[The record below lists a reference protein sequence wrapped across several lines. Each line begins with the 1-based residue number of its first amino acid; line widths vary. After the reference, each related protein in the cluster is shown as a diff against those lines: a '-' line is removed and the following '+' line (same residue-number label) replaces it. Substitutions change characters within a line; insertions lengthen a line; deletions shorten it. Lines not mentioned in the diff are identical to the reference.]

1 MAESENNFLNSN
13 LPVRGSV
20 DNTYFN
26 YSNINSNGSQDQDVN
41 SCERVRNQQ
50 RSYSSSFI
58 SPTDFNVIERI
69 HSVDNDRCQSSQ
81 TLNYAVTSSNF
92 HASPS
97 YNAIYNNGFRT
108 PSTYHGYSTPSNAFL
123 TSSNIYQAPN
133 EVPVMSSNVYGTSS
147 NTYRT
152 SSNICG
158 TPNTVHV
165 TPNNIYRTPNNL
177 YGIRTTNH
185 VTSCNNASSLI
196 ATFSNRQQFDNTN
209 RQHNILQH
217 QSSVPNFQVT
227 SPTNFNNTLHS
238 ISVDEYFGFPRS
250 RIDRPLSNSFRP
262 DNSAQ
267 LPLHHSTSWSLEL
280 NPNSCSIS
288 DYLYKQNESM
298 FRLYD
303 ATSLAVKDEERLKE
317 EIRILES
324 QVNSLP
330 RVQNNSNKLD
340 YLDLQEENNRLQGE
354 LLRMYED
361 LDKLGVPIPKCNPS
375 VPVEIDENWECP
387 QCTFKNLALPKCEM
401 CECLRPGRLLL
412 N

>member
-1 MAESENNFLNSN
+1 MAESENNFLNN
-13 LPVRGSV
+13 NSV
-20 DNTYFN
+20 DNTYFT
-26 YSNINSNGSQDQDVN
+26 YSNGNYNGIQDQDVN
-41 SCERVRNQQ
+41 SREKVKNHHQ
-50 RSYSSSFI
+50 RSYSSSSFI
-58 SPTDFNVIERI
+58 PSTDFNVNERI
-69 HSVDNDRCQSSQ
+69 HPVDNDRGQSSQ

-108 PSTYHGYSTPSNAFL
+108 PSTYHGYATPTHAFL

-133 EVPVMSSNVYGTSS
+133 EVHVISSNVYGTPS

-165 TPNNIYRTPNNL
+165 TPSNIYRTPNDL
-177 YGIRTTNH
+177 YGIQTTNH
-185 VTSCNNASSLI
+185 VTCNINASPLI
-196 ATFSNRQQFDNTN
+196 ATYNNRQQFDNTN
-209 RQHNILQH
+209 RKPDILQH

-227 SPTNFNNTLHS
+227 SPTNFNNSTRHS
-238 ISVDEYFGFPRS
+238 ISVDEYFGFSRR

-267 LPLHHSTSWSLEL
+267 LPLNHTTSWNLEL

-288 DYLYKQNESM
+288 DYLHKQNESM

-303 ATSLAVKDEERLKE
+303 ATSLAAKDEERLKE

-330 RVQNNSNKLD
+330 RVQGNSNKLD
-340 YLDLQEENNRLQGE
+340 YLRLQEENNRLQGE

-401 CECLRPGRLLL
+401 CECLRPGRSVL